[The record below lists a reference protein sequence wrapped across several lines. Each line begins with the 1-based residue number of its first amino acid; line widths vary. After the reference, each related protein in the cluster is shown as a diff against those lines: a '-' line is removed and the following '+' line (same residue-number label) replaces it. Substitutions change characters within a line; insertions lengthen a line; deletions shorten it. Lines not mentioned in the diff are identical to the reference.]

1 MELNVLDFL
10 VEILLSGLLYF
21 GQHWHRRQLFS
32 QLKNHEYAL
41 TLPYTRITYELLP
54 FIIDID
60 LDSWTTI
67 SLFDNLEEPK
77 VM

>member
-1 MELNVLDFL
+1 MLNKIATNSTFTATLH
-10 VEILLSGLLYF
+10 
-21 GQHWHRRQLFS
+21 QPQQLFS
-32 QLKNHEYAL
+32 QLKNHEYVL

-54 FIIDID
+54 FIVDID
-60 LDSWTTI
+60 LNSWTTI